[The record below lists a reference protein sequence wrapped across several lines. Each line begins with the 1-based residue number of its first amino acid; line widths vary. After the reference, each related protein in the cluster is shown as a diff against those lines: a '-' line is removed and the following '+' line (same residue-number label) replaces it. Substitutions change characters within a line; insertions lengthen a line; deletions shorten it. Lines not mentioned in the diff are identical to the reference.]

1 VTLQRL
7 ALLRGQF
14 EAEANAWG
22 IMPLAVERS
31 VGEGG
36 AAKVFS
42 YFEAIGR
49 GTPWETALTVA
60 FGKSVDTFYTEFDA
74 YRRGL

>member
-1 VTLQRL
+1 MTLQRL

-22 IMPLAVERS
+22 IMPLAVERL

-36 AAKVFS
+36 AARVFS

-49 GTPWETALTVA
+49 GTPWETAFNVA
-60 FGKSVDTFYTEFDA
+60 FGKSVDAFCTEFDA
-74 YRRGL
+74 HRRGL

>member
-1 VTLQRL
+1 
-7 ALLRGQF
+7 
-14 EAEANAWG
+14 
-22 IMPLAVERS
+22 MPLAVERS

-36 AAKVFS
+36 AARVFS

-49 GTPWETALTVA
+49 GTPWETAFTVA
-60 FGKSVDTFYTEFDA
+60 FGKSVDAFCTEFDA